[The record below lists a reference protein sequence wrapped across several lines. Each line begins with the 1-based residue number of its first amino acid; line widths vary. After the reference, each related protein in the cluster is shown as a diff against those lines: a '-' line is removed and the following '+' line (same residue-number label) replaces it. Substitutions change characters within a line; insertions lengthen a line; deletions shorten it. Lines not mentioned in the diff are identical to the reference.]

1 VVTVLSVSRP
11 PLARLVLLAAAALA
25 AGRLAGPAAADEIYA
40 KAYLGQSL
48 GYDDNPNFTFDSSGT
63 GSSLTS
69 DSSVSVNAGVRT
81 PAYDFGTNATVTYSA
96 FPQNSELNSVDG
108 LVGATFARR
117 FGLSRYGLRGNFIT
131 DTTRTTDEEQ
141 TGQFVE
147 ANSRRYVLSAGPFVE
162 TQLDPLNSL
171 SASALYENQDRVSN
185 DLPDSQQY
193 SANALWTRILT
204 PRTQAQASM
213 NGFVYDSNSNGST
226 ESQSIGL
233 NVGFLHQFSPR
244 LSARLL
250 AGPVYSTQRLR
261 LNQTA
266 INDFDLSQS
275 DTDSDS
281 SSISYQVDSG
291 LTYRMSDRTDFGG
304 GFTRSSS
311 PSTTSGIVTESN
323 IVNLF
328 VNHDL
333 LKDVSVGARASYNR
347 RTQLAGG
354 DGDDDI
360 RDLVTVSPNLTW
372 QVQDDL
378 RLTLNYLFRWQRRDN
393 TGDTSI
399 SNGVFVAVNYELPR
413 LLGDR

>member
-1 VVTVLSVSRP
+1 VVTVLSVSRLP
-11 PLARLVLLAAAALA
+11 VVRLVLLAAAALA
-25 AGRLAGPAAADEIYA
+25 AGRFAGPAAADEIYA

-48 GYDDNPNFTFDSSGT
+48 GYDDNPNFSFDSSGS
-63 GSSLTS
+63 GASLTS
-69 DSSVSVNAGVRT
+69 ASSVSLSAGVQT
-81 PAYDFGTNATVTYSA
+81 PAYDFGTNASLTYSA
-96 FPQNSELNSVDG
+96 FPQSPELNSVDG
-108 LVGATFARR
+108 LFGASFARR
-117 FGLSRYGLRGNFIT
+117 FGLSRYGLRGNFST
-131 DTTRTTDEEQ
+131 DTTRTTDEEE

-147 ANSRRYVLSAGPFVE
+147 ANTRRYVLSAGPFVE
-162 TQLDPLNSL
+162 TQLDPLNSI
-171 SASALYENQDRVSN
+171 SASALYTNQDRVSN
-185 DLPDSQQY
+185 DLPDSEEY

-266 INDFDLSQS
+266 INEFDLSQS

-281 SSISYQVDSG
+281 SSISYQVDSSV
-291 LTYRMSDRTDFGG
+291 TYQVSDRTDFGG
-304 GFTRSSS
+304 GFIRTSS
-311 PSTTSGIVTESN
+311 PSTTTGIITESN
-323 IVNLF
+323 IINLF
-328 VNHDL
+328 ISHDL
-333 LKDVSVGARASYNR
+333 LREVSVGASLTYNR
-347 RTQLAGG
+347 RTTLAGG
-354 DGDDDI
+354 DGDDDL

-372 QVQDDL
+372 QLQDDL
-378 RLTLNYLFRWQRRDN
+378 RLSLNYLFRWQRRDA
-393 TGDTSI
+393 TGDTTI
-399 SNGVFVAVNYELPR
+399 GNGAFVAVNYELPR